1 MRIALLGGGTG
12 GHFYPLLAVARE
24 LQELRLE
31 QHLLKMD
38 IVLYGD
44 DIPDLEALVDDEIV
58 FEPIFTGK
66 RRKYRSVKNLT
77 DPFRV
82 LIGVVQML
90 WKFTL
95 NPPDVI
101 FSKGGYAAFPSL
113 VAARLYRIPVI
124 IHETDT
130 IPGKVNR
137 YAAKFAKRIAI
148 TFPESAKFF
157 DRTEAVA
164 LTGQP
169 IRKNILGG
177 TDAEG
182 YDIFHLEEGLPT
194 ILVLGGSQGAQ
205 IINELIIS
213 ALPRFVT
220 SFQII
225 HQTGKANYDAVKN
238 EASVAL
244 ENTAAELHGRYHP
257 MAFLNEAE
265 LRNAGHVSNLVISR
279 AGGGSIAE
287 IAAWNSAAIL
297 IPLPE
302 DVDANGHQK
311 ENAFNYARLGAAEV
325 LGQKNLTP
333 NLLYSRSARIL
344 EDKAIQNR
352 MTTAAQRFSRLG
364 AAREIAEEILKLA
377 TH

>member
-1 MRIALLGGGTG
+1 MKIALLGGGSG

-24 LQELRLE
+24 LQELKLE
-31 QHLLKMD
+31 QHLIDLQ

-44 DIPDLEALVDDEIV
+44 DIIDLEALVDDEIV
-58 FEPIFTGK
+58 FEKILTGK
-66 RRKYRSVKNLT
+66 RRKYRSLKNLT

-82 LIGVVQML
+82 LGGIIQML

-95 NPPDVI
+95 DPPDVI

-113 VAARLYRIPVI
+113 VAARLYHIPVI

-130 IPGKVNR
+130 IPGKVNQ
-137 YAAKFAKRIAI
+137 YAARFARRIAV
-148 TFPESAKFF
+148 TFPESAELFERK
-157 DRTEAVA
+157 EVVA

-169 IRKNILGG
+169 IRKNVLGG
-177 TDAEG
+177 TDTEA

-205 IINELIIS
+205 IINDLILS
-213 ALPRFVT
+213 ALGRFVT
-220 SFQII
+220 SFQVI
-225 HQTGKANYDAVKN
+225 HQTGKFNY
-238 EASVAL
+238 EAIKHESAVAL

-257 MAFLNEAE
+257 FAFLNEAQM
-265 LRNAGHVSNLVISR
+265 RNAGHISNLVISR

-333 NLLYSRSARIL
+333 NLLYARSARIL
-344 EDKAIQNR
+344 EDKAIQHR

-377 TH
+377 IH